1 MGARDQQ
8 TSTHLMIGIIMAR
21 KADIFSFTRTLAAKR
36 EEVARI
42 RKDVATLADHSD
54 AFKPAYAIANAIAG
68 FAATLGFDKYVCAT
82 PSVYSWSV
90 GDELNLDVRFE
101 GNVDSLKEG
110 PVPTVCEF
118 IMGFGLESKYTIDY
132 AEANGASRTFKFTGK
147 VGGVDVNVRFEA
159 NINDGSDACRKVQVG
174 TEIKEVAKYEIV
186 CA

>member
-1 MGARDQQ
+1 MEF
-8 TSTHLMIGIIMAR
+8 TMAR
-21 KADIFSFTRTLAAKR
+21 KANVFSFTRTLAAKR

-42 RKDVATLADHSD
+42 RKDVTTLADHSD

-68 FAATLGFDKYVCAT
+68 FAATLGFDKYVSAT
-82 PSVYSWSV
+82 PSVYMWST
-90 GDELNLDVRFE
+90 GPDCSLDIRFE

-110 PVPTVCEF
+110 PVPTMCEF
-118 IMGFGLESKYTIDY
+118 IMAYGLEAKDTYDY
-132 AEANGASRTFKFTGK
+132 AEALCASRTFKFSGK
-147 VGGVDVNVRFEA
+147 IGTVCMSVRFEA

>member
-8 TSTHLMIGIIMAR
+8 TLTHSLEIFMSR
-21 KADIFSFTRTLAAKR
+21 KANIFSFTRTLTSKR
-36 EEVARI
+36 EDLARA
-42 RKDVATLADHSD
+42 RKDVAKLAAHSE

-68 FAATLGFDKYVCAT
+68 FAAAQGFDKYVCAT

-90 GDELNLDVRFE
+90 GDELNLDVQFE

-118 IMGFGLESKYTIDY
+118 ILGFGLESKYTVDY
-132 AEANGASRTFKFTGK
+132 AETHGASRTFKFAGK
-147 VGGVDVNVRFEA
+147 IGGVDVNVRFEA
-159 NINDGSDACRKVQVG
+159 NINDGSDQCRKVQVG
-174 TEIKEVAKYEIV
+174 TEIKEVAKFEIV

>member
-1 MGARDQQ
+1 
-8 TSTHLMIGIIMAR
+8 MAR
-21 KADIFSFTRTLAAKR
+21 KASTFSFTRTLAAKR
-36 EEVARI
+36 EDLARARRDVVA
-42 RKDVATLADHSD
+42 LANHSD

-68 FAATLGFDKYVCAT
+68 FAAAQGFDKYVCAT
-82 PSVYSWSV
+82 PSVYQWSA

-132 AEANGASRTFKFTGK
+132 AESYGASRTFKFAGK

-159 NINDGSDACRKVQVG
+159 NINDGSDQCRKVQVG